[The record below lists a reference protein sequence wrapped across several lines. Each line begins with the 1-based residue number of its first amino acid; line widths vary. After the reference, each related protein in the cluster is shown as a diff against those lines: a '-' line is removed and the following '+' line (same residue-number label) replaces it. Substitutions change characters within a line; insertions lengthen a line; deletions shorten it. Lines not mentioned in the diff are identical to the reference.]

1 MAGRFDVDEVAR
13 DLTECRQR
21 GPDRLD
27 VQTTTRKP
35 VQAAAL
41 QRLAQDYGAA
51 RGLPSAGR
59 VTLIKA
65 LLRDGID
72 ELARQGSSADA
83 GLLRDLFFGDSPDD
97 GPIRAIPGELLRT
110 AQRKAGEPSES
121 RFRERR
127 AAVLRFFA
135 GFLINLVTQSPAG
148 ATSAIPA
155 QTQHSDSGSIIRF
168 FDRAAELEEMARSL
182 ASSPLVILRG
192 VGGVGKTLLATV
204 YADRHKS
211 DYQMVLLVPAS
222 QPASIASQFSAF
234 LAESGGR
241 PASRRSVVASGTI
254 CSSWRRRLPITTSVR
269 TRSSR
274 LMSVVPSQ
282 QWCRATIQSSSR

>member
-1 MAGRFDVDEVAR
+1 MNWPD
-13 DLTECRQR
+13 R
-21 GPDRLD
+21 GPPPMRAYSVTCSSAILR
-27 VQTTTRKP
+27 TM
-35 VQAAAL
+35 AL
-41 QRLAQDYGAA
+41 SELFLVNCCGPLSGRLASLANHVFANDEP
-51 RGLPSAGR
+51 PSC
-59 VTLIKA
+59 VSS
-65 LLRDGID
+65 
-72 ELARQGSSADA
+72 LA
-83 GLLRDLFFGDSPDD
+83 
-97 GPIRAIPGELLRT
+97 
-110 AQRKAGEPSES
+110 
-121 RFRERR
+121 
-127 AAVLRFFA
+127 
-135 GFLINLVTQSPAG
+135 FLINLVTQSPAG

-192 VGGVGKTLLATV
+192 VAGVGKTLLATV